1 MQGVRYLAAGLFL
14 AVATSLVFA
23 QSPSPSSKPL
33 PSKELA
39 VEHSDRGFTF
49 TVTASGAHDSVSGWS
64 TVLESNVRYDFNK
77 VFGVEIGVPYYMSH
91 SGFDARPVTSVNTN
105 PPLVDSYNALGDAYL
120 ILHFA
125 APGTWF
131 NYRSRIVGGFPS
143 GDTSSGISTG
153 RATFDF
159 NNHFD
164 HTWNFFTPYVELG
177 IGDSSSLITRLV
189 KHPYT
194 TLGPVSHF
202 KAGAGF
208 SWKVFYVEGSAYE
221 NLPIGD
227 QKVYARVV
235 TIRTLKKQ
243 KITTTRI
250 VDTGQGLLEDNGFG
264 AGLAVSLSH
273 NLTVGAAY
281 QYSVRESLD
290 SAVLAVSY
298 RFGKRKR
305 KSDLLTTL
313 ESLPD

>member
-1 MQGVRYLAAGLFL
+1 MHAIRYLAAGLLL
-14 AVATSLVFA
+14 AAATAVVFA
-23 QSPSPSSKPL
+23 QSPSQAL
-33 PSKELA
+33 PAQEYV

-49 TVTASGAHDSVSGWS
+49 TVTASGTHDSASGWS
-64 TVLESNVRYDFNK
+64 TVLESSIRYDFNR
-77 VFGVEIGVPYYMSH
+77 VFGMEVGVPYYMSH
-91 SGFDARPVTSVNTN
+91 SGFNASPVTSINTN
-105 PPLVDSYNALGDAYL
+105 PPLVDSYNALGDAYM

-164 HTWNFFTPYVELG
+164 HTWNFFTPYAELG

-189 KHPYT
+189 KQPYT

-208 SWKVFYVEGSAYE
+208 SWKVFYVEGTAYE

-227 QKVYARVV
+227 QKVYARVI

-250 VDTGQGLLEDNGFG
+250 VDTGQGLLEDNGVG
-264 AGLAVSLSH
+264 AGLAVRLSH
-273 NLTVGAAY
+273 NLTLGMAY
-281 QYSVRESLD
+281 QYSVRESFD
-290 SAVLAVSY
+290 SAVIAVSY

-313 ESLPD
+313 ENLPD